1 MQNKKERCNMKRLM
15 MALALATGV
24 AVYAQAPAEGDA
36 AAQKAGDA
44 KPAQKQEATKD
55 AAPKRSVGRRPRPEG
70 ALPRHM
76 RRPMARS
83 RSFGKIGD
91 GREAKIYRLQGAG
104 GLILDVSDYGGRLVR
119 CYAPDRHGNL
129 ADVTL
134 GWNTAAE
141 YEKYGFSA
149 GTLIGRY
156 GNRIANGK
164 FTLDGKEYQLPINEN
179 KAARHCNLHGGPD
192 GWDKKIWDAKRIP
205 RGLELTYVSK
215 DGEMGFPGT
224 VTCKVTYMV
233 LPNNTW
239 TVEYEATTD
248 KPTVLNLTHHSY
260 WNLAGESSGNVLG
273 QELKIFAD
281 EYTQTT
287 AGLIPTKNAPVKGT
301 GFDFTE
307 MRPIGA
313 KADLMKADPALEP
326 MDNWYDHNFVL
337 RGKAGELKQAAAMRD
352 PVSGRTLEVWTTEPC
367 MQMYGAQNMTDAI
380 PAKAAGKTLCQFA
393 GVALETQHYP
403 DSPNHP
409 EFPSTVLRPG
419 ETFRSRTEYRFGVAK

>member
-1 MQNKKERCNMKRLM
+1 
-15 MALALATGV
+15 MALMGSV
-24 AVYAQAPAEGDA
+24 ACMAQAPV
-36 AAQKAGDA
+36 K
-44 KPAQKQEATKD
+44 K
-55 AAPKRSVGRRPRPEG
+55 APKGERPTAEQRKEMIRQMRMRQGRG
-70 ALPRHM
+70 MM
-76 RRPMARS
+76 RGRVS
-83 RSFGKIGD
+83 SFGKLAD
-91 GREAKIYRLQGAG
+91 GRETKVYRLRGLG
-104 GLILDVSDYGGRLVR
+104 GLILDISDYGGRLVR
-119 CYAPDRHGNL
+119 CYAPDKYGNL

-134 GWNTAAE
+134 GWNSAAE

-156 GNRIANGK
+156 GNRIAHGK

-179 KAARHCNLHGGPD
+179 KAKRHCNLHGGPQ
-192 GWDKKIWDAKRIP
+192 GWDKQIWDVKPLRLGP
-205 RGLELTYVSK
+205 VQGLELTYVSK

-224 VTCKVTYMV
+224 VTCKVTYKVM
-233 LPNNTW
+233 PNNVW

-260 WNLAGESSGNVLG
+260 WNLAGESSGNVLN

-281 EYTQTT
+281 KYTQTDE
-287 AGLIPTKNAPVKGT
+287 GLIPTKDAPVAGT

-307 MRPIGA
+307 LRAIGA
-313 KADLMKADPALEP
+313 KADLMKADAALAP

-337 RGKAGELKQAAAMRD
+337 RGENGKLKDAAFMRD
-352 PVSGRTLEVWTTEPC
+352 PVSGRTLLIKTTEPC
-367 MQMYGAQNMTDAI
+367 MQMYGAQNMNGDL
-380 PAKAAGKTLCQFA
+380 PAKTPGKKLCQYA

-419 ETFRSRTEYRFGVAK
+419 ETFRSRTEYHFGVEK

>member
-1 MQNKKERCNMKRLM
+1 MKRLM
-15 MALALATGV
+15 MALALAGT
-24 AVYAQAPAEGDA
+24 AACFAQDA
-36 AAQKAGDA
+36 AASGK
-44 KPAQKQEATKD
+44 KPAPPERKMMRQLRD
-55 AAPKRSVGRRPRPEG
+55 RRSVMDRVPAKGMMRGRVK
-70 ALPRHM
+70 
-76 RRPMARS
+76 
-83 RSFGKIGD
+83 SFGKLANGQ
-91 GREAKIYRLQGAG
+91 ETKIYRLRGMG
-104 GLILDVSDYGGRLVR
+104 GLILDISDYGGRLVR
-119 CYAPDRHGNL
+119 CHAPDRYGNL

-141 YEKYGFSA
+141 YEKYGFSM

-156 GNRIANGK
+156 GNRIADGK
-164 FTLDGKEYQLPINEN
+164 FTLEGKECQLPINEEKN
-179 KAARHCNLHGGPD
+179 TEATQRHCNLHSGPE
-192 GWDKKIWDAKRIP
+192 GWDKKIWQVKPLRMGPIQ
-205 RGLELTYVSK
+205 GLELTYVSQ

-224 VTCKVTYMV
+224 VTCKVTYKV
-233 LPNNTW
+233 LPNNVW
-239 TVEYEATTD
+239 TVDYEATTD
-248 KPTVLNLTHHSY
+248 KTTVINPTHHSY

-307 MRPIGA
+307 SRPIGA
-313 KADLMKADPALEP
+313 KADLMKADASLAA

-337 RGKAGELKQAAAMRD
+337 RGEAGKLKQAVAMRD
-352 PVSGRTLEVWTTEPC
+352 PVSGRTLEIWTTEPC
-367 MQMYGAQNMTDAI
+367 MQMYGAQNMTTEL
-380 PAKAAGKTLCQFA
+380 PAKAAGKTLCPFA

-419 ETFRSRTEYRFGVAK
+419 ETFKSHTEYRFGVAK

>member
-1 MQNKKERCNMKRLM
+1 M
-15 MALALATGV
+15 
-24 AVYAQAPAEGDA
+24 
-36 AAQKAGDA
+36 
-44 KPAQKQEATKD
+44 
-55 AAPKRSVGRRPRPEG
+55 
-70 ALPRHM
+70 
-76 RRPMARS
+76 
-83 RSFGKIGD
+83 
-91 GREAKIYRLQGAG
+91 G
-104 GLILDVSDYGGRLVR
+104 GLILDISDYGGRLVR

-141 YEKYGFSA
+141 YEKYGFSM

-156 GNRIANGK
+156 GNRIADGK
-164 FTLDGKEYQLPINEN
+164 FTLDGKEYQLPINED
-179 KAARHCNLHGGPD
+179 KKTAATQRHCNLHGGPD
-192 GWDKKIWDAKRIP
+192 GWDKKIWNVKPLRMGP
-205 RGLELTYVSK
+205 VQGLELTYVSQ

-224 VTCKVTYMV
+224 VTCKVTYKVM
-233 LPNNTW
+233 PNNVW
-239 TVEYEATTD
+239 TVDYEATTD

-273 QELKIFAD
+273 QELQIFAD

-313 KADLMKADPALEP
+313 KADLMKADASLAA

-337 RGKAGELKQAAAMRD
+337 RGETGKLKQAVAMRD
-352 PVSGRTLEVWTTEPC
+352 PVSGRTLEIWTTEPA
-367 MQMYGAQNMTDAI
+367 MQMYGAQNMTTEL

-419 ETFRSRTEYRFGVAK
+419 ETFKSHTEYRFGVEK

>member
-1 MQNKKERCNMKRLM
+1 MKRLM
-15 MALALATGV
+15 MALVVGV
-24 AVYAQAPAEGDA
+24 AAICMAQDA
-36 AAQKAGDA
+36 AVSPRA
-44 KPAQKQEATKD
+44 KGK
-55 AAPKRSVGRRPRPEG
+55 G
-70 ALPRHM
+70 L
-76 RRPMARS
+76 RS
-83 RSFGKIGD
+83 RAIREGRGPRMANRVKPFGKLAD
-91 GREAKIYRLQGAG
+91 GRETRIYRLQGLG
-104 GLILDVSDYGGRLVR
+104 GLILDVTDYGGRLVR
-119 CYAPDRHGNL
+119 CYAPDKHGNL

-156 GNRIANGK
+156 GNRIADGK

-179 KAARHCNLHGGPD
+179 KAARHCNLHGGPE
-192 GWDKKIWDAKRIP
+192 GWDKKVWNVKPLRQGP
-205 RGLELTYVSK
+205 VMGLELTYVSA

-224 VTCKVTYMV
+224 VTCKVTYKV
-233 LPNNTW
+233 RPDNVW
-239 TVEYEATTD
+239 TIDYEATTD

-273 QELKIFAD
+273 QELQIFAD
-281 EYTQTT
+281 AYTQTT
-287 AGLIPTKNAPVKGT
+287 AGLIPTKDAPVKGT

-313 KADLMKADPALEP
+313 KADLMKADPALAP
-326 MDNWYDHNFVL
+326 MNNWYDHNFVL
-337 RGKAGELKQAAAMRD
+337 RGEAGKLKQAAAMRD
-352 PVSGRTLEVWTTEPC
+352 PVSGRRLEIWTTEPC
-367 MQMYGAQNMTDAI
+367 MQMYGAQNMTTEV
-380 PAKAAGKTLCQFA
+380 PAKAAGRTLCPFA

-419 ETFRSRTEYRFGVAK
+419 ETFTSHTEYRFGVDK

>member
-1 MQNKKERCNMKRLM
+1 MNTLKVSVCAAM
-15 MALALATGV
+15 MACAAF
-24 AVYAQAPAEGDA
+24 AQDPAKGADADGA
-36 AAQKAGDA
+36 AAPGAKGEDVPQKMSAEDRA
-44 KPAQKQEATKD
+44 KAR
-55 AAPKRSVGRRPRPEG
+55 RSRMDR
-70 ALPRHM
+70 M
-76 RRPMARS
+76 RRGDSGHRARV
-83 RSFGKIGD
+83 RSFGKLSNGA
-91 GREAKIYRLQGAG
+91 EARLYRIQGAG
-104 GLILDVSDYGGRLVR
+104 GLIIEISDYGGRLVR
-119 CYAPDRHGNL
+119 CYAPDKYGNL

-156 GNRIANGK
+156 GNRIADGK
-164 FTLDGKEYQLPINEN
+164 FTLDGHEYQLPVNED

-192 GWDKKIWDAKRIP
+192 GWDKKIWKAKLLHGPVPGI
-205 RGLELTYVSK
+205 ELTYVSK

-224 VTCKVTYMV
+224 VACKVTYRV
-233 LPNNTW
+233 LPSNTW
-239 TVEYEATTD
+239 TIDYEATTD

-260 WNLAGESSGNVLG
+260 WNLAGESSGNVLN

-307 MRPIGA
+307 LRPIGA
-313 KADLMKADPALEP
+313 KADLMKADASLAP

-337 RGKAGELKQAAAMRD
+337 RGEAGRLKQAAAMRD
-352 PVSGRTLEVWTTEPC
+352 PVSGRTMEIWTTEPC
-367 MQMYGAQNMTDAI
+367 MQMYGAQNMSDSV
-380 PAKAAGKTLCQFA
+380 PAKAPGKNLCQFA

-403 DSPNHP
+403 DSPNRP
-409 EFPSTVLRPG
+409 DFPSTVLRPG
-419 ETFRSRTEYRFGVAK
+419 ETFKSHTEYRFGVGK